1 MDDAN
6 LLVKELRIDWET
18 LLTENFNPLKQSLE
32 NKKSNYKQSN
42 YRNTYHK
49 VQKVIDK
56 IIEISYKGFS
66 DSVISYMESYNYTV
80 KCLENI
86 YIDNINTTLDIL
98 TNISVNDKELSENYE
113 STAYFRRKNEICGIL
128 ANIVGLYEK
137 YLEHVTNKMY
147 IEACSFARDIFDS
160 IKSNELDII
169 TGVKYFLNDELSES
183 VRLKD
188 QGKENMLTFVD
199 KLMLLDEVL
208 SELCSHGSLN
218 NAIKFFEKRVD
229 DIDLQKQ

>member
-18 LLTENFNPLKQSLE
+18 LQTDDINPLNQSLE
-32 NKKSNYKQSN
+32 NKKSNYKRSN

-56 IIEISYKGFS
+56 IIEIRYKGFS
-66 DSVISYMESYNYTV
+66 DSVISHMESYNYTV

-86 YIDNINTTLDIL
+86 DNINTTLDIL
-98 TNISVNDKELSENYE
+98 TNITVNDKELSENYE
-113 STAYFRRKNEICGIL
+113 STAYLRRENEICGIL

-160 IKSNELDII
+160 IESNEFDII

-183 VRLKD
+183 VRKVTEEIFRLLGLYICHD
-188 QGKENMLTFVD
+188 VIENKKYFRYVEILNKLEDFD
-199 KLMLLDEVL
+199 KY
-208 SELCSHGSLN
+208 LCDVIN
-218 NAIKFFEKRVD
+218 
-229 DIDLQKQ
+229 